1 MINRF
6 RSFIAENQ
14 LFKPAEKI
22 LLAVSG
28 GIDSMVMWEL
38 FEKSGFHYAVIHCNF
53 QLRGSE
59 SDADEK
65 LVLQK
70 AEMLGVR
77 ILTRRFET
85 AEYAKLTGVSIE
97 MAARELRYTW
107 FAEEMQKGNFQYI
120 ATAHH
125 QDDLLETFFINL
137 VRKTGIKGLIGFRPK
152 SDKLIRPMLFT
163 NRKEIEWFAETA
175 RVDYRTDHTNNE
187 IVFQRNYIRHEVIP
201 ALEKLNPAFR
211 NNLAETI
218 QNLRQVEDYYLKNIE
233 NQIDEIT
240 ESAETQEEMSI
251 SLLLETDFPRQ
262 ILYEWLS
269 RFSFNPATVDLA
281 FSHLKSPPGR
291 RFYSGTHRLVIDRD
305 RLIITA
311 LSESREHIYYVEKN
325 DSEIFE
331 PLHLK
336 TEYFQVDEVEID
348 PDRNMAFIDAGKL
361 VFPLIIRKWK
371 AGEYFQPL
379 GMKGFKK
386 LSDFFIDQKLS
397 IPEKESA
404 WILYSGNKV
413 VWIIGQR
420 IDNRFKITG
429 ETQTVLRISALDDNE

>member
-1 MINRF
+1 MLNRF
-6 RSFIAENQ
+6 RRFITENQ
-14 LFKPAEKI
+14 LFKPGEKI

-38 FEKSGFHYAVIHCNF
+38 FEKSGFHYAIIHCNF

-77 ILTRRFET
+77 IMSRRFDT
-85 AEYAKLTGVSIE
+85 TEYAKLTGVSIE
-97 MAARELRYTW
+97 MAARELRYAW
-107 FAEEMQKGNFQYI
+107 FDEELQKNGFHHI

-125 QDDLLETFFINL
+125 HDDLLETFFINL
-137 VRKTGIKGLIGFRPK
+137 IRKTGIKGLTGFKSK
-152 SDKLIRPMLFT
+152 SDRLIRPMLFT
-163 NRKEIEWFAETA
+163 NRKEIESFAQNA
-175 RVDYRTDHTNNE
+175 GIDYRTDQTNNE
-187 IVFQRNYIRHEVIP
+187 IVFQRNYIRHKIIP

-218 QNLRQVEDYYLKNIE
+218 QNLRQIEDYYLKNIE
-233 NQIDEIT
+233 KQIDEIT
-240 ESAETQEEMSI
+240 EKSETQEEMSI
-251 SLLLETDFPRQ
+251 SLLLKTDFPRQ
-262 ILYEWLS
+262 ILYEWLN
-269 RFSFNPATVDLA
+269 RFSFNPATIELA
-281 FSHLKSPPGR
+281 FSHLKSSSGR
-291 RFYSGTHRLVIDRD
+291 RFYSKTHRLIIDRD
-305 RLIITA
+305 RLIITD
-311 LSESREHIYYVEKN
+311 LSEEREHIYYIEKN
-325 DSEIFE
+325 DIEIFK

-336 TEYFQVDEVEID
+336 MQYFPVDEVEID
-348 PDRNMAFIDAGKL
+348 PHKNMAFIDADKL
-361 VFPLIIRKWK
+361 VFPLIIRKWE

-397 IPEKESA
+397 IPQKESI
-404 WILYSGNKV
+404 WILYSGNKI

-420 IDNRFKITG
+420 IDNRFKITN
-429 ETQTVLRISALDDNE
+429 ETETILRISMLDDNK